1 MPLRQPIATKW
12 TLWPA
17 LFLAGLP
24 GVLVLA
30 WWGVPVLAP
39 QQPLPVW
46 ALQLATVLQSAL
58 LLALAAWGGARLAP
72 RVGLQAPVASALVT
86 GQPLGPAL
94 RPQLLPGVVGGVVG
108 AALLL
113 GAVQWAPEAIR
124 TLPAQAQLPLLVR
137 VLYGGVTEEIL
148 LRWGVMSALAWAGW
162 RVLQRGRGDGLLHA
176 STAWL
181 AIGASALLFA
191 AGHLPA
197 ARALTGSL
205 TVPVVVYVVAG
216 NAAFGVLAGWLYWR
230 HGLEAAVVAHMVA
243 HLGAA
248 AHA

>member
-1 MPLRQPIATKW
+1 M
-12 TLWPA
+12 
-17 LFLAGLP
+17 
-24 GVLVLA
+24 
-30 WWGVPVLAP
+30 
-39 QQPLPVW
+39 
-46 ALQLATVLQSAL
+46 
-58 LLALAAWGGARLAP
+58 
-72 RVGLQAPVASALVT
+72 GLQAPVASALVT

-108 AALLL
+108 PALLL
-113 GAVQWAPEAIR
+113 GAAQWGPEAIR

-205 TVPVVVYVVAG
+205 TVPVVAYVVAG

-230 HGLEAAVVAHMVA
+230 RGLEAAVVAHMVA
-243 HLGAA
+243 HMMAYLGAA
-248 AHA
+248 AHLARTG